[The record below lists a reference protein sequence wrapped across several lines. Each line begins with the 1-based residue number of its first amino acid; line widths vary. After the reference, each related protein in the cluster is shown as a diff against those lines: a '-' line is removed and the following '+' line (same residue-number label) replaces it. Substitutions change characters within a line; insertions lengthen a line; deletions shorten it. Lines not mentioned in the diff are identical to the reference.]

1 MIRSFAHCGTT
12 AFALSF
18 EKSGGTSNLLGLQII
33 SAAPVIHHAG
43 LLRLAAL
50 DVGVTRQA
58 DEKIAVLRPIDS
70 EPAIVLLSPL
80 QEIHRHVI
88 LGLLLDLSPVGP
100 TLHVGPRKIAER
112 LLGRGYVALR
122 SEAVQIERRLS
133 RPGLLHANE
142 PFEIVGE
149 AKPRW
154 IIRLLIEQS
163 EAVLA
168 AYPELPFVVVRI
180 LVHVLLDRY
189 RAIRRRLGVF
199 RIDLVTNEVCSFPQ
213 FDY

>member
-1 MIRSFAHCGTT
+1 TT

-18 EKSGGTSNLLGLQII
+18 EKSGGTSNLPVCRSYLQRQ
-33 SAAPVIHHAG
+33 SFTTPVC
-43 LLRLAAL
+43 
-50 DVGVTRQA
+50 
-58 DEKIAVLRPIDS
+58 
-70 EPAIVLLSPL
+70 
-80 QEIHRHVI
+80 
-88 LGLLLDLSPVGP
+88 
-100 TLHVGPRKIAER
+100 
-112 LLGRGYVALR
+112 YVALR

-163 EAVLA
+163 ESVLA